1 MLIGKLTLENAILFS
16 QCRKEIIEAC
26 RINRRLDKGEYYEI
40 NRKIRGINVINRN
53 RNTNDMDLIMN
64 VFRAIKRNLGIVL
77 IVVILIMAAMNS
89 FYRVPTDEVAVV
101 YTLGEQSSVV
111 ESGGHFKIPY
121 IQTIKKVKNTRAII
135 PIHIGYRDNGNQQ
148 YVTVDEESKM
158 LTGDNKIVQAE
169 WLVEAYIADPNKA
182 MFNIKDPQE
191 VIRKVCLTNMRKL
204 VNSVTLEYV
213 TTTGRGQIAP
223 LINKGIDEELKNLDI
238 GYGIRTIQIQD
249 IQPPERIA
257 EAYKQV
263 NEAKLKTEQEIS
275 KAKSEEA
282 VEVNKAKSEV
292 AKIRGDAD
300 AEKDKIITKA
310 KGDVAEYFSMLEMAK
325 MNKDMT
331 KRQLL
336 VNMLEKLLQ
345 KAKVIIDD
353 GNGTIKYMNIDELAP
368 KQITQ

>member
-1 MLIGKLTLENAILFS
+1 M
-16 QCRKEIIEAC
+16 
-26 RINRRLDKGEYYEI
+26 
-40 NRKIRGINVINRN
+40 INRN
-53 RNTNDMDLIMN
+53 TYDADVVLKFFKAIRKN
-64 VFRAIKRNLGIVL
+64 VGVVL
-77 IVVILIMAAMNS
+77 FLVILAMAAMNS

-101 YTLGEQSSVV
+101 YTFGQQSSIV
-111 ESGGHFKIPY
+111 EAGGHFKIPY
-121 IQTIKKVKNTRAII
+121 IQTIKKIKNTRAII

-148 YVTVDEESKM
+148 YVTVDEEARM
-158 LTGDNKIVQAE
+158 LTGDDKIVEAE
-169 WLVEAYIADPNKA
+169 WIVEAYISDPNKA
-182 MFNIKDPQE
+182 MFNIKEPQE

-204 VNSVTLEYV
+204 INSVTLEYL

-223 LINKGIDEELKNLDI
+223 LINKGIDEDLKTLDI

-263 NEAKLKTEQEIS
+263 NEAKLNTEQEIS

-282 VEVNKAKSEV
+282 VEVNKARSEV
-292 AKIRGDAD
+292 ARIKGDAD
-300 AEKDKIITKA
+300 AEKDRIITKA

-325 MNKDMT
+325 MNKNMT

-336 VNMLEKLLQ
+336 VNMLEKLLR

-353 GNGTIKYMNIDELAP
+353 GTGTVKYMNIGERAP
-368 KQITQ
+368 KQLTQ